1 MENARLTILHRQVD
15 VRLVLGGM
23 EQVVSNRNHVAR
35 DFIKITQESVNSLI
49 LEGETIQGVPVLC
62 LPLDVEIMLGGIM
75 EHVLVEQR

>member
-1 MENARLTILHRQVD
+1 MTQLWQYTATQLTDGYTQKTFS
-15 VRLVLGGM
+15 
-23 EQVVSNRNHVAR
+23 VSDVAR